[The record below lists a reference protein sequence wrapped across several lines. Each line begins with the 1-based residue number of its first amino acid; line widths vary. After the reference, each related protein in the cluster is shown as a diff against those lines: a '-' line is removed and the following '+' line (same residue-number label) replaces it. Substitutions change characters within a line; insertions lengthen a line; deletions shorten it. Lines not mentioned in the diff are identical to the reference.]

1 MIMSSFLKSR
11 KSVREFRKKKIND
24 DNILKINLYIEAINT
39 SQDRNGTRFKF
50 IEDGSN
56 LYEKLKDL
64 GGYSGVMI
72 ESPHYISLRVRDNGE
87 SLINGAYHMESIIS
101 KLNKLG
107 LDTCWISLDSLS
119 EDEKNKIF
127 EKEELHVEY
136 LLALGY
142 AKLKNPF
149 ATESLSDRKNIEEIV
164 FNETIDNNMTVEE
177 LENRGLEDIFYY
189 VRYAPS
195 NKNKQPWR
203 FIVDKTNKV
212 TLLLEK
218 SDDLSLVDGGII
230 MYYFKT
236 LAETMG
242 INNDWDLINKEDT
255 NYQYIGE
262 FQL

>member
-101 KLNKLG
+101 KLNKL
-107 LDTCWISLDSLS
+107 
-119 EDEKNKIF
+119 
-127 EKEELHVEY
+127 
-136 LLALGY
+136 
-142 AKLKNPF
+142 
-149 ATESLSDRKNIEEIV
+149 SD
-164 FNETIDNNMTVEE
+164 
-177 LENRGLEDIFYY
+177 
-189 VRYAPS
+189 
-195 NKNKQPWR
+195 
-203 FIVDKTNKV
+203 
-212 TLLLEK
+212 
-218 SDDLSLVDGGII
+218 
-230 MYYFKT
+230 
-236 LAETMG
+236 
-242 INNDWDLINKEDT
+242 
-255 NYQYIGE
+255 
-262 FQL
+262 